1 MIRLQGD
8 FNGLFGDI
16 LCLSHSD
23 TCKDENGNEILL
35 YAGMRVTAFE
45 EDYEGDKRDDLIAI
59 GTVEPS
65 PDWLCRRGSKWCV
78 KIDPDSPRHQS
89 DLK

>member
-1 MIRLQGD
+1 MIRLPGD

-16 LCLSHSD
+16 LSLTHSD
-23 TCKDENGNEILL
+23 TSKDENGNEIIL
-35 YAGMRVTAFE
+35 YAIMRATAFE
-45 EDYEGDKRDDLIAI
+45 EDYEGDERDDLIAI

-65 PDWLCRRGSKWCV
+65 PDWLCRKGSKWCL
-78 KIDPDSPRHQS
+78 KIDPGSLGHQS